1 MKGFGNEK
9 CSDLGFYYNGN
20 IRYEISKW
28 SMEKCFKKWTK
39 LNSNACF
46 IPYTGHYKYKCIQS
60 TFNGRHSMYKNLV

>member
-28 SMEKCFKKWTK
+28 SMEKCFKK
-39 LNSNACF
+39 
-46 IPYTGHYKYKCIQS
+46 
-60 TFNGRHSMYKNLV
+60 